1 MANIIIN
8 KFDRLINMLTML
20 ILVGG
25 GSILHTLTALAL
37 KNYYGDPWGYVSF
50 ALPGLAEAYLIIIQ
64 LSDEMYNYTLLFAIF
79 ACAALAAVAV
89 WAIKNIVR
97 QRMANMLQQRG

>member
-25 GSILHTLTALAL
+25 GSILHTLTALSL

-79 ACAALAAVAV
+79 ACTALVAVAV
-89 WAIKNIVR
+89 WSIKNVVR

>member
-1 MANIIIN
+1 MATIIIN
-8 KFDRLINMLTML
+8 KFDKLINILTIL

-25 GSILHTLTALAL
+25 GSILHALAALTL

-64 LSDEMYNYTLLFAIF
+64 LSDDMYNYTLLFSIF
-79 ACAALAAVAV
+79 ACIALAAVAV

-97 QRMANMLQQRG
+97 QRMTNMLLQRG